1 MEGIEVP
8 DYQVEEQM
16 EAIRKDAQGEELD
29 EATIRPKVESTLMRQ
44 LVFDFLAENANLEV
58 EYTDEPEFDE
68 AMMQKLAD
76 ESLSR
81 EEELAAEAE

>member
-1 MEGIEVP
+1 
-8 DYQVEEQM
+8 
-16 EAIRKDAQGEELD
+16 
-29 EATIRPKVESTLMRQ
+29 MRQ

-68 AMMQKLAD
+68 AIMQKLAD